1 MSNLLHFHRAINIF
15 IQMLCDFFEHSQL
28 NGAFG
33 IDFSNDVKD
42 AESADKCLKTVG
54 KGILSH
60 GAVDRNLFH
69 VPK

>member
-1 MSNLLHFHRAINIF
+1 
-15 IQMLCDFFEHSQL
+15 MLCDFFEHSQL